1 VFYEIRCCIS
11 LSKTILTKI
20 IMQKTITPIDN
31 TVYIE
36 REYHSDKIEQTI
48 DNSIKAQREWANLN
62 VNERVKLLKNFVDDF
77 LSRGDVICE
86 ELSRQ
91 IGRPISQAPGELK
104 GFKERADYMLSIA
117 ENKLA
122 NIDVTKDNNFKSY
135 IKRRALGVVFVI
147 APWNYPYLV
156 AVNSII
162 PAMAAGNTVI
172 LKHSAQTP
180 LCAEQLYQSAK
191 KTLPKDVFNYLHL
204 NHEDGLKVVSDKR
217 INFVSFTGSVKVGY
231 DVQRATHTKFIDM
244 ALELGGKDPAYARY
258 DCDLDK
264 TVENLVDGSF
274 FNSGQSC
281 CGIER
286 IYVDEKIYNNFIE
299 LFASKTYNYKLG
311 NPLEKETNLGPVV
324 KLSAAE
330 FINNQ
335 MNDAINKGAKKLIDE
350 NKFDFPKEHKN
361 YMIPQALTN
370 VNHDMSFMTEETFG
384 PCVGI
389 MKVKDESEAIKL
401 MNDSPYG
408 LTASIWT
415 KDLDVAEKI
424 GNQVQTGTFYMN
436 RCDYLDPALSWTG
449 VKETGKGCSLSEIAY
464 EKLTAPKSFH
474 LRKEQ

>member
-1 VFYEIRCCIS
+1 
-11 LSKTILTKI
+11 
-20 IMQKTITPIDN
+20 MQKTITPIDN
-31 TVYIE
+31 TLYIE
-36 REYHSDKIEQTI
+36 RNYNADKIDETI
-48 DNSIKAQREWANLN
+48 NNSMKAQKEWANLDIK
-62 VNERVKLLKNFVDDF
+62 ERVKLLSNFVEDF
-77 LSRGDVICE
+77 LSRGDIVSE

-91 IGRPISQAPGELK
+91 IGRPISQTAGELK
-104 GFKERADYMLSIA
+104 GFKDRADYMLSIA
-117 ENKLA
+117 EKKLA
-122 NIDVTKDNNFKSY
+122 NINIAQDSNFKSY
-135 IKRRALGVVFVI
+135 IKRKALGVVFVI

-156 AVNSII
+156 SVNSII
-162 PAMAAGNTVI
+162 PAMAAGNSVI

-191 KTLPKDVFNYLHL
+191 KTLPKDVFNFLHL
-204 NHEDGLKVVSDKR
+204 NHKDSLKIVSDKR
-217 INFVSFTGSVKVGY
+217 INFVSFTGSVKAGY
-231 DVQRATHTKFIDM
+231 DVQKATHNKFIDM
-244 ALELGGKDPAYARY
+244 TLELGGKDPAYARY
-258 DCDLDK
+258 DCDLEK

-286 IYVDEKIYNNFIE
+286 IYVDEKIYNNFLE
-299 LFASKTYNYKLG
+299 LFVSKTYNYKLG
-311 NPLEKETNLGPVV
+311 NPLDKETNLGPVV

-330 FINNQ
+330 FILKQ
-335 MNDAINKGAKKLIDE
+335 MNTAIDKGAIKMIDE
-350 NKFDFPKEHKN
+350 NKFKFPKEHNN
-361 YMIPQALTN
+361 YLIPQVLTG
-370 VNHDMSFMTEETFG
+370 VNHEMSFMTEETFG

-389 MKVKDESEAIKL
+389 MKVKNENDAIQL

-415 KDLDVAEKI
+415 RDLEVAETI
-424 GNQVQTGTFYMN
+424 GNQVETGTFYMN

>member
-1 VFYEIRCCIS
+1 
-11 LSKTILTKI
+11 
-20 IMQKTITPIDN
+20 MQKTITPIDN
-31 TVYIE
+31 TLYIE
-36 REYHSDKIEQTI
+36 RNYDGAKIEETI
-48 DNSIKAQREWANLN
+48 NGSMKAQKMWADLDIK
-62 VNERVKLLKNFVDDF
+62 ERVKLLTSFVEDF
-77 LSRGDVICE
+77 LSRSDLICE

-91 IGRPISQAPGELK
+91 IGRPISQGAGELK

-117 ENKLA
+117 EQKLT
-122 NIDVTKDNNFKSY
+122 NIDVTKDDNFKSF
-135 IKRRALGVVFVI
+135 IKRRSLGIVFVI

-191 KTLPKDVFNYLHL
+191 KTLPK
-204 NHEDGLKVVSDKR
+204 VVSDKR
-217 INFVSFTGSVKVGY
+217 INFVSFTGSVKSGY

-330 FINNQ
+330 FISNQ

-370 VNHDMSFMTEETFG
+370 VNHDMGFMTEETFG

>member
-1 VFYEIRCCIS
+1 
-11 LSKTILTKI
+11 
-20 IMQKTITPIDN
+20 MQKTITPIDN
-31 TVYIE
+31 TVYVE
-36 REYHSDKIEQTI
+36 REYHSNKIEETVE
-48 DNSIKAQREWANLN
+48 SSMKAQKDWSNLA
-62 VNERVKLLKNFVDDF
+62 VSERVKLLNNFVNDF
-77 LSRGDVICE
+77 LSRSDVIGE

-91 IGRPISQAPGELK
+91 IGRPISQASGELN

-117 ENKLA
+117 EKKLA

-135 IKRRALGVVFVI
+135 IKRRALGIVFVI

-162 PAMAAGNTVI
+162 PAMAAGNSVI

-217 INFVSFTGSVKVGY
+217 INFVSFTGSVKAGY

-244 ALELGGKDPAYARY
+244 ALELGGKDPAYARH
-258 DCDLDK
+258 DCDLEK

-299 LFASKTYNYKLG
+299 LFASKAYNYKLG

-324 KLSAAE
+324 KLSAAN
-330 FINNQ
+330 FIHKQ
-335 MNDAINKGAKKLIDE
+335 MDDAINKGAKKIIDE
-350 NKFDFPKEHKN
+350 NKFNFPKEHKN
-361 YMIPQALTN
+361 YMVPQVLTN
-370 VNHDMSFMTEETFG
+370 VDHNMGFMTEETFG

-389 MKVKDESEAIKL
+389 MKVKDENEAIKL

-408 LTASIWT
+408 LTASVWT
-415 KDLDVAEKI
+415 KDIEIAEKI
-424 GNQVQTGTFYMN
+424 GSQVQTGTFFMN

>member
-1 VFYEIRCCIS
+1 
-11 LSKTILTKI
+11 
-20 IMQKTITPIDN
+20 MQKTITPIDN

-48 DNSIKAQREWANLN
+48 DNSIKAQREWANLD

-117 ENKLA
+117 EKKLA
-122 NIDVTKDNNFKSY
+122 NIDVTKDSNFKSF

-191 KTLPKDVFNYLHL
+191 KTLPKDGFNYLHL

-217 INFVSFTGSVKVGY
+217 INFVSFTGSVKAGY

-264 TVENLVDGSF
+264 TVEKLVDGSF

-286 IYVDEKIYNNFIE
+286 IYLDQSIYKDFIDGFKNLTE
-299 LFASKTYNYKLG
+299 QYKLG
-311 NPLEKETNLGPVV
+311 DPSKEDTNLGPVV
-324 KLSAAE
+324 RLSAAN
-330 FINNQ
+330 FIRSQ
-335 MNDAINKGAKKLIDE
+335 MAEAEQQGAKRLIDE
-350 NKFDFPKEHKN
+350 SKFSISKEDN
-361 YMIPQALTN
+361 CYVAPQVMID
-370 VNHDMSFMTEETFG
+370 VDHSMRFMMEETFG
-384 PCVGI
+384 PAVGI
-389 MKVKDESEAIKL
+389 MPVKDHHEAKQL

-415 KDLDVAEKI
+415 KDLDFAKEFGRDI
-424 GNQVQTGTFYMN
+424 ETGTFFMN
-436 RCDYLDPALSWTG
+436 RCDYLDPALAWTG
-449 VKETGKGCSLSEIAY
+449 VKDTGVGCSLSVLAFDQF
-464 EKLTAPKSFH
+464 TRPQSFH
-474 LRKEQ
+474 MRKVI

>member
-1 VFYEIRCCIS
+1 
-11 LSKTILTKI
+11 
-20 IMQKTITPIDN
+20 MQKTITPIDN
-31 TVYIE
+31 TVYVE
-36 REYHSDKIEQTI
+36 REYHSVKIEQTI
-48 DNSIKAQREWANLN
+48 DNSMKAQKDWSNLN
-62 VNERVKLLKNFVDDF
+62 VNERVKLLKNFVEDF
-77 LSRGDVICE
+77 LSRGDVIGE

-91 IGRPISQAPGELK
+91 IGRPISQAAGELE

-117 ENKLA
+117 EKKLA
-122 NIDVTKDNNFKSY
+122 NIDVAKDSNFKSF
-135 IKRRALGVVFVI
+135 IKRRPLGIVFVI

-180 LCAEQLYQSAK
+180 LCAEQLFQSAK

-217 INFVSFTGSVKVGY
+217 INFVSFTGSVKAGY
-231 DVQRATHTKFIDM
+231 DVQKATHTKFIDM
-244 ALELGGKDPAYARY
+244 TLELGGKDPAYARH
-258 DCDLDK
+258 DCDLEK

-299 LFASKTYNYKLG
+299 LFVSKTYNYKLG

-324 KLSAAE
+324 KLSAAN
-330 FINNQ
+330 FILNQ
-335 MNDAINKGAKKLIDE
+335 INSAIDKGAKKMIDE
-350 NKFDFPKEHKN
+350 KKFNFPKEHKN
-361 YMIPQALTN
+361 YLIPQVLTN
-370 VNHDMSFMTEETFG
+370 VNHDMDFMTEETFG
-384 PCVGI
+384 PCVGV
-389 MKVKDESEAIKL
+389 MKVKDENEAIKL

-415 KDLDVAEKI
+415 KDLEIAEKV

>member
-1 VFYEIRCCIS
+1 
-11 LSKTILTKI
+11 
-20 IMQKTITPIDN
+20 MQKTITPIDN
-31 TVYIE
+31 TLYVERNYNTDEIE
-36 REYHSDKIEQTI
+36 ETI
-48 DNSIKAQREWANLN
+48 NNSMKAQREWAELDIK
-62 VNERVKLLKNFVDDF
+62 ERVKLLSNFVEDF
-77 LSRGDVICE
+77 LSRGDIISE

-91 IGRPISQAPGELK
+91 IGRPISQTAGELK
-104 GFKERADYMLSIA
+104 GFKDRADYMLSIA
-117 ENKLA
+117 EKKLA
-122 NIDVTKDNNFKSY
+122 DINVTHDDNFKSY

-156 AVNSII
+156 SVNSII
-162 PAMAAGNTVI
+162 PAMAAGNSVI

-191 KTLPKDVFNYLHL
+191 KTLPKDVFNFLHL
-204 NHEDGLKVVSDKR
+204 NHKDSLKIVSDKR
-217 INFVSFTGSVKVGY
+217 INFVSFTGSVKAGY
-231 DVQRATHTKFIDM
+231 DVQKATHNKFIDM
-244 ALELGGKDPAYARY
+244 TLELGGKDPAYARY
-258 DCDLDK
+258 DCDLEK

-286 IYVDEKIYNNFIE
+286 IYVDEKIYNNFLE
-299 LFASKTYNYKLG
+299 LFVSKTYNYKLG
-311 NPLEKETNLGPVV
+311 NPLDKETNLGPVV

-330 FINNQ
+330 FILKQ
-335 MNDAINKGAKKLIDE
+335 MNTAIDKGAIKMIDE
-350 NKFDFPKEHKN
+350 NKFKFPKEHKN
-361 YMIPQALTN
+361 YLIPQVLTG
-370 VNHDMSFMTEETFG
+370 VNHEMSFMTEETFG

-389 MKVKDESEAIKL
+389 MKVKNENEAIQL

-415 KDLDVAEKI
+415 RDLEVAETI
-424 GNQVQTGTFYMN
+424 GNQVETGTFYMN

>member
-1 VFYEIRCCIS
+1 
-11 LSKTILTKI
+11 
-20 IMQKTITPIDN
+20 MQKTITPIDN
-31 TVYIE
+31 TVYVE
-36 REYHSDKIEQTI
+36 REYHSNKIEQTI
-48 DNSIKAQREWANLN
+48 DNSMKAQKDWANLP
-62 VNERVKLLKNFVDDF
+62 VSERVKLLKNFVDDF
-77 LSRGDVICE
+77 LSRGDVIGE

-91 IGRPISQAPGELK
+91 IGRPISQAAGELN

-117 ENKLA
+117 EKKLA
-122 NIDVTKDNNFKSY
+122 HIDVTKDNNFKSY
-135 IKRRALGVVFVI
+135 IKRRALGIVFVI

-162 PAMAAGNTVI
+162 PAMAAGNSVI

-180 LCAEQLYQSAK
+180 LCAEQLFQSAK
-191 KTLPKDVFNYLHL
+191 KTLPKDVFNFLHL

-217 INFVSFTGSVKVGY
+217 INFVSFTGSVKAGY

-258 DCDLDK
+258 DCDLEK

-299 LFASKTYNYKLG
+299 LFASKAYDYKLG

-324 KLSAAE
+324 KLSAAN
-330 FINNQ
+330 FIHKQ
-335 MNDAINKGAKKLIDE
+335 MDDAINKGAKKIIDE
-350 NKFDFPKEHKN
+350 NKFNFPKEHKN
-361 YMIPQALTN
+361 YMVPQVLTN
-370 VNHDMSFMTEETFG
+370 VNHNMGFMTEETFG

-389 MKVKDESEAIKL
+389 MKVKDENEAIKL

-408 LTASIWT
+408 LTASVWT
-415 KDLDVAEKI
+415 KDIEIAKRI
-424 GNQVQTGTFYMN
+424 GNQVQTGTFFMN

>member
-1 VFYEIRCCIS
+1 
-11 LSKTILTKI
+11 
-20 IMQKTITPIDN
+20 MQKTITPIDN
-31 TVYIE
+31 TVYVE
-36 REYHSDKIEQTI
+36 REYHSNKIEETI
-48 DNSIKAQREWANLN
+48 ESSMKAKKDWSNLA
-62 VNERVKLLKNFVDDF
+62 VSERVKLLNNFVDDF
-77 LSRGDVICE
+77 LSRSDVIGE

-91 IGRPISQAPGELK
+91 IGRPISQASGELN

-117 ENKLA
+117 EKKLA

-135 IKRRALGVVFVI
+135 IKRRALGIVFVI

-162 PAMAAGNTVI
+162 PAMAAGNSVI

-191 KTLPKDVFNYLHL
+191 KTLPKNVFNYLHL

-217 INFVSFTGSVKVGY
+217 INFVSFTGSVKAGY
-231 DVQRATHTKFIDM
+231 DVQKATHTKFIDM
-244 ALELGGKDPAYARY
+244 ALELGGKDPAYARH
-258 DCDLDK
+258 DCDLEK

-299 LFASKTYNYKLG
+299 LFASKTYGYKLG

-324 KLSAAE
+324 KLSAAN
-330 FINNQ
+330 FIHKQ
-335 MNDAINKGAKKLIDE
+335 MDDAITKGAKKIIDE
-350 NKFDFPKEHKN
+350 NKFNFPKEHKN
-361 YMIPQALTN
+361 YMIPQVLTN
-370 VNHDMSFMTEETFG
+370 VDHNMGFMTEETFG

-389 MKVKDESEAIKL
+389 MKVKDENEAIKL

-408 LTASIWT
+408 LTASVWT
-415 KDLDVAEKI
+415 KDIEIAEKI
-424 GNQVQTGTFYMN
+424 GSQVQTGTFFMN

>member
-1 VFYEIRCCIS
+1 
-11 LSKTILTKI
+11 
-20 IMQKTITPIDN
+20 MQKTITPIDN
-31 TVYIE
+31 TVYVE
-36 REYHSDKIEQTI
+36 REYHSDKIDQTI
-48 DNSIKAQREWANLN
+48 DNSMKAQKEWTNLN
-62 VNERVKLLKNFVDDF
+62 IKERVKLLKNFVQDF
-77 LSRGDVICE
+77 LSRGDIIAE

-91 IGRPISQAPGELK
+91 IGRPISQASGELN

-117 ENKLA
+117 EKKLA

-135 IKRRALGVVFVI
+135 IKRRSLGIVFVI

-172 LKHSAQTP
+172 LKHSSQTP
-180 LCAEQLYQSAK
+180 LCAEQLFKSAK

-217 INFVSFTGSVKVGY
+217 INFVSFTGSVKAGY

-299 LFASKTYNYKLG
+299 MFASKTYNYKLG
-311 NPLEKETNLGPVV
+311 NPLEKETNIGPVV
-324 KLSAAE
+324 KLSAAD
-330 FINNQ
+330 FILKQ
-335 MNDAINKGAKKLIDE
+335 IKQAIDKGAKKIIDE
-350 NKFDFPKEHKN
+350 NKFNFPKEHIN
-361 YMIPQALTN
+361 YMVPQILTD
-370 VNHDMSFMTEETFG
+370 VNHNMEFMTEETFG

-389 MKVKDESEAIKL
+389 MKVKDENEAINL

-415 KDLDVAEKI
+415 KDLEIAEKI
-424 GNQVQTGTFYMN
+424 GNKVQTGTFYMN

>member
-1 VFYEIRCCIS
+1 
-11 LSKTILTKI
+11 
-20 IMQKTITPIDN
+20 MQKTISPIDN
-31 TVYIE
+31 KVYIE
-36 REYHSDKIEQTI
+36 REYDSHKIEETLN
-48 DNSIKAQREWANLN
+48 NSVKAQISWGQIS
-62 VNERVKLLKNFVDDF
+62 VKERVELLGKFVEDF
-77 LSRGDVICE
+77 LSKKEIITE
-86 ELSRQ
+86 ELCRQ
-91 IGRPISQAPGELK
+91 IGRPISQVAGELN

-122 NIDVTKDNNFKSY
+122 DIDVTKDKNFKNF
-135 IKRRALGVVFVI
+135 IRRKPLGVVFVI
-147 APWNYPYLV
+147 APWNYPYLT

-180 LCAEQLYQSAK
+180 LCAEQLYKSAQ
-191 KTLPKDVFNYLHL
+191 KTLPKNVFNYLHL
-204 NHEDGLKVVSDKR
+204 NHQDGLRVVSDTR
-217 INFVSFTGSVKVGY
+217 VNFVSFTGSVKAGY
-231 DVQRATHTKFIDM
+231 EVQKATHTKFIDM

-258 DCDLDK
+258 DCDLEK

-286 IYVDEKIYNNFIE
+286 IYVDEKIYDKFLESFIS
-299 LFASKTYNYKLG
+299 LTYNYKFG
-311 NPLEKETNLGPVV
+311 NPLKKETNLGPVV

-330 FINNQ
+330 FIIDQ
-335 MNDAINKGAKKLIDE
+335 MSSAIDKGAKKMIDE
-350 NKFDFPKEHKN
+350 NKFNYPKEHKN
-361 YMIPQALTN
+361 YLIPQVLTN
-370 VNHDMSFMTEETFG
+370 VNHEMSFMMEETFG

-389 MKVKDESEAIKL
+389 MKVKDENEAINL

-415 KDLDVAEKI
+415 KDIEIAEKV
-424 GNQVQTGTFYMN
+424 GNKVQTGTFFMN

-449 VKETGKGCSLSEIAY
+449 VKETGKGCSLSEVAY

>member
-1 VFYEIRCCIS
+1 
-11 LSKTILTKI
+11 
-20 IMQKTITPIDN
+20 MQKTITPIDN
-31 TVYIE
+31 TVYVE
-36 REYHSDKIEQTI
+36 REYHSNKIEETI
-48 DNSIKAQREWANLN
+48 DNSIKAQKDWANL
-62 VNERVKLLKNFVDDF
+62 VVSERVKLLKNFVDDF
-77 LSRGDVICE
+77 LSRGDVIGE

-91 IGRPISQAPGELK
+91 IGRPISQAAGELN

-117 ENKLA
+117 EKKLA
-122 NIDVTKDNNFKSY
+122 NINVTKDDNFKSF
-135 IKRRALGVVFVI
+135 IKRRPLGIVFVI

-162 PAMAAGNTVI
+162 PAMAAGNSVI

-180 LCAEQLYQSAK
+180 LCAEQLFQSAK

-204 NHEDGLKVVSDKR
+204 NHEGGLKVVSDKR
-217 INFVSFTGSVKVGY
+217 INFVSFTGSVKAGY

-244 ALELGGKDPAYARY
+244 ALELGGKDPAYARH
-258 DCDLDK
+258 DCDLEK

-299 LFASKTYNYKLG
+299 LFASKAYGYKLG

-324 KLSAAE
+324 KLSAAN
-330 FINNQ
+330 FIHKQ
-335 MNDAINKGAKKLIDE
+335 MEDAINKGAKKIIDE
-350 NKFDFPKEHKN
+350 NKFNFPKEHKN
-361 YMIPQALTN
+361 YMVPQVLTN
-370 VNHDMSFMTEETFG
+370 VDHNMGFMTEETFG

-389 MKVKDESEAIKL
+389 MKVKDENEAIKL

-408 LTASIWT
+408 LTASVWT
-415 KDLDVAEKI
+415 KDIEIAEKI
-424 GNQVQTGTFYMN
+424 GSQVQTGTFFMN

>member
-1 VFYEIRCCIS
+1 
-11 LSKTILTKI
+11 
-20 IMQKTITPIDN
+20 MQKTITPIDN
-31 TVYIE
+31 TVYVE
-36 REYHSDKIEQTI
+36 REYHSYKIEQTI
-48 DNSIKAQREWANLN
+48 DNSTKAQKEWANLN
-62 VNERVKLLKNFVDDF
+62 VNDRVKLLKNFVEDF
-77 LSRGDVICE
+77 LSKADVVEE

-91 IGRPISQAPGELK
+91 IGRPISQAAGELK

-117 ENKLA
+117 EKKLA
-122 NIDVTKDNNFKSY
+122 DIDVTKDSNFKSF
-135 IKRRALGVVFVI
+135 IRRKALGVVFVI

-162 PAMAAGNTVI
+162 PAMASGNTVI

-191 KTLPKDVFNYLHL
+191 KTLPKNVFNYLHL

-217 INFVSFTGSVKVGY
+217 INFVSFTGSVKAGY
-231 DVQRATHTKFIDM
+231 DVQKATHAKFIDM
-244 ALELGGKDPAYARY
+244 TLELGGKDPAYARH
-258 DCDLDK
+258 DCDLEK
-264 TVENLVDGSF
+264 SVENLVDGSF

-286 IYVDEKIYNNFIE
+286 IYVDEKIYSDFIE
-299 LFASKTYNYKLG
+299 LFISKTYNYKLG

-324 KLSAAE
+324 KLSAAN
-330 FINNQ
+330 FILNQ
-335 MNDAINKGAKKLIDE
+335 MKSATDKGAKKMIDE
-350 NKFDFPKEHKN
+350 KKFNFQNEHKN
-361 YMIPQALTN
+361 YLVPQVLTN
-370 VNHDMSFMTEETFG
+370 VNHSMNFMTEETFG
-384 PCVGI
+384 PSVGI
-389 MKVKDESEAIKL
+389 MKVKDENEAIKL

-415 KDLDVAEKI
+415 KDLEIAETV

-449 VKETGKGCSLSEIAY
+449 VKETGKGCSLSEVAY
-464 EKLTAPKSFH
+464 EKFTAPKSFH

>member
-1 VFYEIRCCIS
+1 
-11 LSKTILTKI
+11 
-20 IMQKTITPIDN
+20 MQKTITPIDN
-31 TVYIE
+31 TVYVE
-36 REYHSDKIEQTI
+36 REYHSAKIEQTI
-48 DNSIKAQREWANLN
+48 ESSMKAQKEWASLN
-62 VNERVKLLKNFVDDF
+62 VNERVKLIKNFVEDF
-77 LSRGDVICE
+77 LSKGDVIGE

-91 IGRPISQAPGELK
+91 IGRPISQAAGELN

-117 ENKLA
+117 EKKLA
-122 NIDVTKDNNFKSY
+122 NIDVTKDNNFKSF
-135 IKRRALGVVFVI
+135 IKRRALGIVFVI

-162 PAMAAGNTVI
+162 PAMASGNTVI

-217 INFVSFTGSVKVGY
+217 ISFVSFTGSVKAGY
-231 DVQRATHTKFIDM
+231 DVQKATHTKFIDM
-244 ALELGGKDPAYARY
+244 ALELGGKDPAYARH
-258 DCDLDK
+258 DCDLEK

-286 IYVDEKIYNNFIE
+286 IYVDEKIYNKFIE
-299 LFASKTYNYKLG
+299 LFVSKTYNYTLG
-311 NPLEKETNLGPVV
+311 NPLQKETNLGPVV
-324 KLSAAE
+324 KLSAAD
-330 FINNQ
+330 FIIKQ
-335 MNDAINKGAKKLIDE
+335 MKNAVNKGAKKMIDE
-350 NKFDFPKEHKN
+350 KKFIFPKEHKN
-361 YMIPQALTN
+361 YLVPQVLTN
-370 VNHDMSFMTEETFG
+370 VNHDMNFMTEETFG

-389 MKVKDESEAIKL
+389 MKVQDENEAIKL

-415 KDLDVAEKI
+415 KDLEIAEKI

-464 EKLTAPKSFH
+464 EKLTSPKSFH

>member
-1 VFYEIRCCIS
+1 
-11 LSKTILTKI
+11 
-20 IMQKTITPIDN
+20 MQKTITPIDN
-31 TVYIE
+31 TVYVE
-36 REYHSDKIEQTI
+36 REYHSNKIEQTI
-48 DNSIKAQREWANLN
+48 DNSMKAQKDWANLP
-62 VNERVKLLKNFVDDF
+62 VSERVKLLKNFVDDF
-77 LSRGDVICE
+77 LSRGDVIGE

-91 IGRPISQAPGELK
+91 IGRPISQAAGELN

-117 ENKLA
+117 EKKLA
-122 NIDVTKDNNFKSY
+122 HIDVTKDNNFKSY
-135 IKRRALGVVFVI
+135 IKRKALGIVFVI

-156 AVNSII
+156 AVNSIV
-162 PAMAAGNTVI
+162 PAMAAGNSVI

-180 LCAEQLYQSAK
+180 LCAEQLFQSAK
-191 KTLPKDVFNYLHL
+191 KTLPKDVFNFLHL

-217 INFVSFTGSVKVGY
+217 INFVSFTGSVKAGY

-244 ALELGGKDPAYARY
+244 ALELGGKDPAYARH
-258 DCDLDK
+258 DCDLEK

-299 LFASKTYNYKLG
+299 LFASKAYDYKLG

-324 KLSAAE
+324 KLSAAN
-330 FINNQ
+330 FIHKQ
-335 MNDAINKGAKKLIDE
+335 MDDAVNKGAKKIIDE
-350 NKFDFPKEHKN
+350 NKFNFPKEHKN
-361 YMIPQALTN
+361 YMVPQVLTN
-370 VNHDMSFMTEETFG
+370 VNHNMGFMTEETFG

-389 MKVKDESEAIKL
+389 MKVKDENEAIKL

-408 LTASIWT
+408 LTASVWT
-415 KDLDVAEKI
+415 KDIEIAEKI
-424 GNQVQTGTFYMN
+424 GSQVQTGTFFMN

>member
-1 VFYEIRCCIS
+1 
-11 LSKTILTKI
+11 
-20 IMQKTITPIDN
+20 MQKTITPINN
-31 TVYIE
+31 TIYVE
-36 REYHSDKIEQTI
+36 REYHSDKIELTI
-48 DNSIKAQREWANLN
+48 KNSMKAQKEWVNLD
-62 VNERVKLLKNFVDDF
+62 VGERVKLLKNFVEDF
-77 LSRGDVICE
+77 LSKEDSIGE

-91 IGRPISQAPGELK
+91 IGRPISQAAGELN

-117 ENKLA
+117 EKKLTD
-122 NIDVTKDNNFKSY
+122 IEIPKDNNFKSF
-135 IKRRALGVVFVI
+135 IKRRALGIVFVI

-191 KTLPKDVFNYLHL
+191 KTLPKDVFNFLHL
-204 NHEDGLKVVSDKR
+204 NHEDSLKVVSDKR
-217 INFVSFTGSVKVGY
+217 INFVSFTGSVKAGY
-231 DVQRATHTKFIDM
+231 DVQKATHSKFIDM
-244 ALELGGKDPAYARY
+244 TLELGGKDPAYARH
-258 DCDLDK
+258 DCDLEK

-299 LFASKTYNYKLG
+299 LFVSKTYNYKLG
-311 NPLEKETNLGPVV
+311 NPLDKDTNLGPVV
-324 KLSAAE
+324 KLSAAD
-330 FINNQ
+330 FILNQ
-335 MNDAINKGAKKLIDE
+335 LNGAIEKGAKKMIDE
-350 NKFDFPKEHKN
+350 GKFDFPNEHKN
-361 YMIPQALTN
+361 YLVPQVLTN

-389 MKVKDESEAIKL
+389 MKVKNDNEAISL

-408 LTASIWT
+408 LTASVWT
-415 KDLDVAEKI
+415 KDLDVAQKI
-424 GNQVQTGTFYMN
+424 GNQINTGTFYMN

-449 VKETGKGCSLSEIAY
+449 VNETGKGCSLSEIAY

>member
-1 VFYEIRCCIS
+1 
-11 LSKTILTKI
+11 
-20 IMQKTITPIDN
+20 M
-31 TVYIE
+31 
-36 REYHSDKIEQTI
+36 
-48 DNSIKAQREWANLN
+48 
-62 VNERVKLLKNFVDDF
+62 
-77 LSRGDVICE
+77 
-86 ELSRQ
+86 
-91 IGRPISQAPGELK
+91 
-104 GFKERADYMLSIA
+104 
-117 ENKLA
+117 
-122 NIDVTKDNNFKSY
+122 
-135 IKRRALGVVFVI
+135 FVI
-147 APWNYPYLV
+147 APWNYPYLT

-162 PAMAAGNTVI
+162 PALAAGNSII

-180 LCAEQLYQSAK
+180 LCAEQLYQSAQ

-204 NHEDGLKVVSDKR
+204 NHQDGLKVVSDKR
-217 INFVSFTGSVKVGY
+217 INFVSFTGSVKAGY

-286 IYVDEKIYNNFIE
+286 IYVDEKIYDKFLEQFIS
-299 LFASKTYNYKLG
+299 LSYNYKLG
-311 NPLEKETNLGPVV
+311 NPLEKENNLGPVV

-330 FINNQ
+330 FIINQ
-335 MNDAINKGAKKLIDE
+335 MNEAVNKGAKKMIDE
-350 NKFDFPKEHKN
+350 NKFNFPKEHKN
-361 YMIPQALTN
+361 YLIPQILTN
-370 VNHDMSFMTEETFG
+370 VNHDMGFMTEETFG

-389 MKVKDESEAIKL
+389 MKVKNEEEAIKL

-415 KDLDVAEKI
+415 NDIEIAEKI
-424 GNQVQTGTFYMN
+424 GNQVQTGTFFMN

-464 EKLTAPKSFH
+464 EKLTSPKSFH
-474 LRKEQ
+474 LRKKQ

>member
-1 VFYEIRCCIS
+1 
-11 LSKTILTKI
+11 
-20 IMQKTITPIDN
+20 MQKTISPINN
-31 TVYIE
+31 TLYVE
-36 REYHSDKIEQTI
+36 RNYNTDKIEETI
-48 DNSIKAQREWANLN
+48 NNSMKAQKEWADLDIK
-62 VNERVKLLKNFVDDF
+62 ERVKLLSDFVEDF
-77 LSRGDVICE
+77 LSRGDIVSE

-91 IGRPISQAPGELK
+91 IGRPITQTAGELK

-117 ENKLA
+117 EKKLA
-122 NIDVTKDNNFKSY
+122 NIDVNQDSNFKSY
-135 IKRRALGVVFVI
+135 IKRKALGVVFVI

-156 AVNSII
+156 SVNSII
-162 PAMAAGNTVI
+162 PAMAAGNSVI

-191 KTLPKDVFNYLHL
+191 KTLPKNVFNFLHL
-204 NHEDGLKVVSDKR
+204 NHVDSLKIVSDKR
-217 INFVSFTGSVKVGY
+217 INFVSFTGSVKAGY
-231 DVQRATHTKFIDM
+231 DVQKATHNKFIDM
-244 ALELGGKDPAYARY
+244 TLELGGKDPAYARY
-258 DCDLDK
+258 DCNLEK

-286 IYVDEKIYNNFIE
+286 IYVDEKIYNNFLE
-299 LFASKTYNYKLG
+299 LFVLKTYNYKLG
-311 NPLEKETNLGPVV
+311 NPLEKETNLGPVI

-330 FINNQ
+330 FILKQ
-335 MNDAINKGAKKLIDE
+335 MNTAIDKGAKKMIDE
-350 NKFDFPKEHKN
+350 NKFNYPKEHKN
-361 YMIPQALTN
+361 YLIPQVLTN
-370 VNHDMSFMTEETFG
+370 VSHEMDFMTEETFG

-389 MKVKDESEAIKL
+389 MKVKNEKEAIQL

-415 KDLDVAEKI
+415 KDLAVAEKI
-424 GNQVQTGTFYMN
+424 GNQVETGTFYMN